1 MAIFCNIGV
10 KDEGYCG
17 LLWVAIVLILNNERD
32 NIFQFFTSIK
42 KNLIFLLVME
52 YINLNSDAAFD
63 LITEKLY
70 NIFLTGPPGSG
81 KSWLTNH
88 YIKYWKKKY
97 MNIAVTASTG
107 ISSKLINGTTVHS
120 WSGIGIINED
130 DDFDSIYKKV
140 KKNTKKVREW
150 KKTDILVIDEISLI
164 DLKTFDILNNIG
176 KVIRN
181 NNEPFGGIKIFIVG
195 DFFQLPPVHG
205 KYCFRHSNWENIF
218 KYGINLTENHRS
230 NDTNLNKILKTIRKG
245 KELNEKMVKI
255 LEKRVVNKE
264 HYPLLVPL
272 RSMARKINEDKMKE
286 NENKEYTFNAN
297 YHFDKNKSYIKDI
310 INKESP
316 LEETLKLKIGC
327 PVINIIN
334 DHSRKLMNGMVGTIV
349 DFKYDIP
356 VVEFEGNNYV
366 MERHMWE
373 KKLNDKTVVKME
385 QFPLLLAYSITIHR
399 SQGQTLNQASI
410 ILDENV
416 WEKGQGYVALSRL
429 KLLEGLYLLKFDP
442 SIFLCDKKV
451 KKYYK
456 KWK

>member
-1 MAIFCNIGV
+1 
-10 KDEGYCG
+10 
-17 LLWVAIVLILNNERD
+17 
-32 NIFQFFTSIK
+32 
-42 KNLIFLLVME
+42 
-52 YINLNSDAAFD
+52 
-63 LITEKLY
+63 
-70 NIFLTGPPGSG
+70 
-81 KSWLTNH
+81 
-88 YIKYWKKKY
+88 
-97 MNIAVTASTG
+97 
-107 ISSKLINGTTVHS
+107 
-120 WSGIGIINED
+120 
-130 DDFDSIYKKV
+130 
-140 KKNTKKVREW
+140 
-150 KKTDILVIDEISLI
+150 
-164 DLKTFDILNNIG
+164 
-176 KVIRN
+176 
-181 NNEPFGGIKIFIVG
+181 
-195 DFFQLPPVHG
+195 
-205 KYCFRHSNWENIF
+205 
-218 KYGINLTENHRS
+218 
-230 NDTNLNKILKTIRKG
+230 
-245 KELNEKMVKI
+245 MVKI

-272 RSMARKINEDKMKE
+272 RSMARKIDEDKMKE

-297 YHFDKNKSYIKDI
+297 YHFDKNKPYIKDL
-310 INKESP
+310 INKQSP

-366 MERHMWE
+366 MERHIWE

>member
-1 MAIFCNIGV
+1 
-10 KDEGYCG
+10 
-17 LLWVAIVLILNNERD
+17 
-32 NIFQFFTSIK
+32 
-42 KNLIFLLVME
+42 ME

-140 KKNTKKVREW
+140 KRNTKKVREW

-272 RSMARKINEDKMKE
+272 RSMARKINEDKMKK

-297 YHFDKNKSYIKDI
+297 YHFDKNKSYIKDL
-310 INKESP
+310 INKRSP

-373 KKLNDKTVVKME
+373 KKLNDKTVIKME

-429 KLLEGLYLLKFDP
+429 KFLEGLYLLKFDP

>member
-1 MAIFCNIGV
+1 
-10 KDEGYCG
+10 
-17 LLWVAIVLILNNERD
+17 
-32 NIFQFFTSIK
+32 
-42 KNLIFLLVME
+42 ME